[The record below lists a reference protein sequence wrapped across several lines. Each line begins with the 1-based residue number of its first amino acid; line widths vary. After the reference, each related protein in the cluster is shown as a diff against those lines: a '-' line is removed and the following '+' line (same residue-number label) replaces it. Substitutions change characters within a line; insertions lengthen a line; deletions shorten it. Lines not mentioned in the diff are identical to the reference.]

1 MSPNW
6 SDESALNKCTYFVI
20 IDKLQRAKQ
29 VDPSVAEEAN
39 KLIGRYSAHT
49 PQAKTCLCWV
59 TRLATVLL
67 SVAGSESLQRLDKR
81 MLRKRKNRL
90 LHSMSI
96 TIVLGTIVML
106 LYFLLWWQKENNGD
120 AITERDSMAV
130 MQTSGVTT
138 LISDSG
144 VTRYRVNTEEWL
156 VFDRK
161 KPSYWA
167 FEKGVYLEQF
177 DSIFHIEASIKADT
191 AYYYDKERL
200 WKLIGNV
207 DIQNRKGERFNTELL
222 YWNEATQKVYSDKFI
237 RIQQPDRII
246 TGHGFDSNQQMTV
259 YTIHNI
265 EGIFYV
271 DDEATA
277 PPQPET
283 KALPDSV
290 KKIL

>member
-1 MSPNW
+1 
-6 SDESALNKCTYFVI
+6 
-20 IDKLQRAKQ
+20 
-29 VDPSVAEEAN
+29 
-39 KLIGRYSAHT
+39 
-49 PQAKTCLCWV
+49 
-59 TRLATVLL
+59 
-67 SVAGSESLQRLDKR
+67 

-90 LHSMSI
+90 LHKSMSI

-106 LYFLLWWQKENNGD
+106 LLFPSCGGKKKITGD

-207 DIQNRKGERFNTELL
+207 DIQNRKGERF
-222 YWNEATQKVYSDKFI
+222 I
-237 RIQQPDRII
+237 RNCF
-246 TGHGFDSNQQMTV
+246 TGMKLRRKCIPTSLFVSSNRTGLSPGMGS
-259 YTIHNI
+259 IPI
-265 EGIFYV
+265 S
-271 DDEATA
+271 
-277 PPQPET
+277 
-283 KALPDSV
+283 K
-290 KKIL
+290 

>member
-1 MSPNW
+1 
-6 SDESALNKCTYFVI
+6 
-20 IDKLQRAKQ
+20 
-29 VDPSVAEEAN
+29 
-39 KLIGRYSAHT
+39 
-49 PQAKTCLCWV
+49 
-59 TRLATVLL
+59 
-67 SVAGSESLQRLDKR
+67 

-90 LHSMSI
+90 LHKSMSI

-106 LYFLLWWQKENNGD
+106 LLFPSCGGKKKITGN

-271 DDEATA
+271 HDEATA

-290 KKIL
+290 KKDSVK